1 MNTTKGNSLNET
13 RRLNRILIK
22 SYIFRMGITTRAD
35 IAHSLD
41 LTLPTIT
48 TSVNEMI
55 RERILEEVPLP
66 EEKLQTG
73 SGRKPVGISF
83 IKDSALSIGIELGPY
98 ATRIVLS
105 DLYGNILYDIEEV
118 APNENY
124 KLLLKDLTLEISNI
138 IDSFKQKNIVGI
150 AVGLPGFISSE
161 DGIIRSNMRKDWIG
175 HTLAKDLQE
184 ECKLPVIIDNNVRF
198 RAMGYSIQSG
208 KLIPDSFAYL
218 YISRGLTCPIMV
230 KHNVIS
236 GYHSASG
243 EVGHSTI
250 LINTGDE
257 IIEKTADELIGEE
270 VLIKKCREL
279 LKSGKAPILKNIC
292 GSENTLMF
300 SHIINAQAD
309 GDMDVSEVIEQSIYY
324 LGIVLS
330 NTVNLINPGVVI
342 VDGYIMKNQVNRATL
357 LEVAHKHF
365 FSLNKEEVT
374 IIFKPFDHFFGA
386 KGAALSAIQKFFIEK
401 QQ

>member
-55 RERILEEVPLP
+55 RE
-66 EEKLQTG
+66 KLQTG

-98 ATRIVLS
+98 ATRVVLS

-124 KLLLKDLTLEISNI
+124 KLLLKNLTLEISNI

-208 KLIPDSFAYL
+208 KLIPDSFA
-218 YISRGLTCPIMV
+218 
-230 KHNVIS
+230 
-236 GYHSASG
+236 
-243 EVGHSTI
+243 
-250 LINTGDE
+250 
-257 IIEKTADELIGEE
+257 
-270 VLIKKCREL
+270 
-279 LKSGKAPILKNIC
+279 
-292 GSENTLMF
+292 
-300 SHIINAQAD
+300 
-309 GDMDVSEVIEQSIYY
+309 
-324 LGIVLS
+324 
-330 NTVNLINPGVVI
+330 
-342 VDGYIMKNQVNRATL
+342 
-357 LEVAHKHF
+357 
-365 FSLNKEEVT
+365 
-374 IIFKPFDHFFGA
+374 
-386 KGAALSAIQKFFIEK
+386 
-401 QQ
+401 

>member
-22 SYIFRMGITTRAD
+22 NYIFRMGVTTRAD
-35 IAHSLD
+35 IARSLD

-55 RERILEEVPLP
+55 RERLLEEVPLP

-83 IKDSALSIGIELGPY
+83 IKCAALSSGIELGPY
-98 ATRIVLS
+98 ATRTVLS
-105 DLYGNILYDIEEV
+105 DLYGNILYKTEEA
-118 APNENY
+118 APSENY
-124 KLLLKDLTLEISNI
+124 KTLLRELTLEISNI
-138 IDSFKQKNIVGI
+138 VDSFKQKNIVGV

-175 HTLAKDLQE
+175 HSLAKDLQE
-184 ECKLPVIIDNNVRF
+184 ECNLPVIINNNVRF

-218 YISRGLTCPIMV
+218 YISRGLACPIMV
-230 KHNVIS
+230 KNSVIS

-250 LINTGDE
+250 LINRGNE
-257 IIEKTADELIGEE
+257 IVEKTADDLIGEE
-270 VLIKKCREL
+270 VLIKKCCEL
-279 LKSGKAPILKNIC
+279 LKNGKAPILNSIC
-292 GSENTLMF
+292 TSDKPLSFSE
-300 SHIINAQAD
+300 IIRAQAE
-309 GDMDVSEVIEQSIYY
+309 GDTDVSEVIRQSIYY

-330 NTVNLINPGVVI
+330 NAVNLINPGVVI
-342 VDGYIMKNQVNRATL
+342 VDGYIMKNKVNQTTL
-357 LEVAHKHF
+357 LDVAHKHF

-386 KGAALSAIQKFFIEK
+386 KSAALSAIQKFFIEK
-401 QQ
+401 QL